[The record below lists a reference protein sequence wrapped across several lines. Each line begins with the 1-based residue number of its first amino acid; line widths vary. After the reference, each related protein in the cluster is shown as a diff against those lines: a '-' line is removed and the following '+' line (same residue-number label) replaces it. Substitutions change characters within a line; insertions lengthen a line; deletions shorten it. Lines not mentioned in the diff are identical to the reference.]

1 MRKFLLLVLFLLSLI
16 ACSSKKNMAKK
27 YLDSNFPEFAPW
39 EILEVGETDSLA
51 TPFMELGCI
60 GIQLAQLSGSMIK
73 AYSMEEFEEI
83 NEKAKVQ
90 EEYLQQAAEM
100 LDNPEGPNK
109 NRLGFKATVKGSV
122 SDKEY
127 TAYFFLN
134 NDGTIGHTNLDLNR
148 QFDEVM
154 KDLEN
159 FWKTRA
165 TLTCGSSVQLQIS
178 GSEQVII
185 GFSES

>member
-1 MRKFLLLVLFLLSLI
+1 MPSESMRKFLLLVLLLFTLI

-39 EILEVGETDSLA
+39 TIVEVTKTDSLA
-51 TPFMELGCI
+51 TPFMELCSI
-60 GIQLAQLSGSMIK
+60 GIQLAQLNASMAQVYTMK
-73 AYSMEEFEEI
+73 EYEEI
-83 NEKAKVQ
+83 NERAKEQ
-90 EEYLQQAAEM
+90 EEYLQRAAKM

-109 NRLGFKATVKGSV
+109 NRLGFKATVKGAV

-134 NDGTIGHTNLDLNR
+134 YDGTIGHTNLDLTR

-154 KDLEN
+154 KDLDN
-159 FWKTRA
+159 YWKTRREIRSY
-165 TLTCGSSVQLQIS
+165 L
-178 GSEQVII
+178 E
-185 GFSES
+185 

>member
-1 MRKFLLLVLFLLSLI
+1 MHPESMRKFLLLVLFLLSLI

-39 EILEVGETDSLA
+39 EVLEVGGTDSLA
-51 TPFMELGCI
+51 TPFMELCSI
-60 GIQLAQLSGSMIK
+60 SINLAQLNASMTQ
-73 AYSMEEFEEI
+73 AYTIREYDEI
-83 NEKAKVQ
+83 NEKAKLQ
-90 EEYLQQAAEM
+90 EEYLQRAAEM

-109 NRLGFKATVKGSV
+109 NRLGFKATVKGAV

-134 NDGTIGHTNLDLNR
+134 YDGTIGHTNLDLNR

-154 KDLEN
+154 KGLEN
-159 FWKTRA
+159 YWKTRREIRSY
-165 TLTCGSSVQLQIS
+165 L
-178 GSEQVII
+178 E
-185 GFSES
+185 